1 MNLREGEERES
12 DGGEKRI
19 EMTDVLGAWGRKA
32 TTFSGK
38 INRRHVV
45 QGNVFKNSH
54 RTIPRTYFGRVSRDL
69 MGL

>member
-1 MNLREGEERES
+1 MNLRE

-19 EMTDVLGAWGRKA
+19 EMTDVLGAGRKA

-54 RTIPRTYFGRVSRDL
+54 RTIPRTHFGRVSRDL